1 MKKKKIK
8 VYNNK
13 AECIEIEVDIDDFS
27 ELGFLKEKKMKE
39 LNDKGLLY
47 FGNDK
52 NFGIE

>member
-27 ELGFLKEKKMKE
+27 ELGFLKE